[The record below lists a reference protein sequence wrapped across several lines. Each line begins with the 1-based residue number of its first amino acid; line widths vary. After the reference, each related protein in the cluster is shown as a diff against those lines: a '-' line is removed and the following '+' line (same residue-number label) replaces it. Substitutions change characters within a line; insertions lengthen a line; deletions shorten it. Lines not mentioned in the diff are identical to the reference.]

1 MEGGGEGIPLRR
13 GCFEWNKLVL
23 KPYEYLVGTAFQI
36 VRTACTKAL
45 RQNLSLICLK
55 ISKEAE
61 MAGEH

>member
-1 MEGGGEGIPLRR
+1 MEGGGEGIRLRR

-23 KPYEYLVGTAFQI
+23 NHMNIWWGTAFQI